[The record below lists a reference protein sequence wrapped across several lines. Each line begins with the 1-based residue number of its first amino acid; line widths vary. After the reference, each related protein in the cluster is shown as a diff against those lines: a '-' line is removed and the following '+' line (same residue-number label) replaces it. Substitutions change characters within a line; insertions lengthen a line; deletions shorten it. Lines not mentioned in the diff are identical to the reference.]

1 MWWLTFAPNRLIDS
15 GSPNNVPAGHY
26 ANIDKVIEHYQKQ
39 HLDEEARKAK
49 KLGLAKT
56 E

>member
-1 MWWLTFAPNRLIDS
+1 M
-15 GSPNNVPAGHY
+15 
-26 ANIDKVIEHYQKQ
+26 DKVIQHYQKQ

-49 KLGLAKT
+49 KLGLAKA